1 MKTLSLVLSTFWAVA
16 RSTPT
21 VLSLLWTVARNT
33 PAFLRHLP
41 ATLILIGKI
50 RAAFGSEAV
59 QVAIKA
65 FGEYIDRIAP
75 PAPTADSTGNT
86 PANPGREKRRRFIR
100 FMNRTRLAGQI
111 PENEV
116 RNICA
121 KNLIQPYTEELA

>member
-1 MKTLSLVLSTFWAVA
+1 MTIKGIIATFHYVKVILAA
-16 RSTPT
+16 
-21 VLSLLWTVARNT
+21 
-33 PAFLRHLP
+33 LP
-41 ATLILIGKI
+41 ATVALIVKI

-59 QVAIKA
+59 QAAIKA

-75 PAPTADSTGNT
+75 PAPTADSAENI
-86 PANPGREKRRRFIR
+86 PANPEKEKRRRFTR

-121 KNLIQPYTEELA
+121 KNLIQPYIDGSGD